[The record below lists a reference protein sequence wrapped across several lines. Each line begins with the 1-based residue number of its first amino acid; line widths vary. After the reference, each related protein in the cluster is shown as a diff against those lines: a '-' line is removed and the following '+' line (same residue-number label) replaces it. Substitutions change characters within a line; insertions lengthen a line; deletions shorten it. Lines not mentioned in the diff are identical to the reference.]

1 MLYRP
6 ALMLV
11 FLQFLLIGFL
21 STSRAAQANSNPSVV
36 FLSPG
41 DTRFWHMVSEFM
53 EEVAADLDLDL
64 EILFDPDGH
73 RYSNLKLAENVLGRE
88 SKPDYFVFVPK
99 EQVSTRILKY
109 ANEMGVK
116 AFTFNTGV
124 PAATKASVGMP
135 RETLPNWIGH
145 LESDDVAAGR
155 KLAVILQQQSQ
166 SLGLVEPGQ
175 PLPLLAFSGTLD
187 SSAAKDRQ
195 QGLMDAVEDSRINF
209 LQLVSAKWSR
219 QLAKGKSRVLLQR
232 YPQVAAIWSASDGM
246 ALGALE
252 AVKQAGKQPGKDVLF
267 GGIDWEPEALETV
280 RSGEL
285 AVSLGRHFMGGGLVL
300 LLLHDYHQGVDF
312 SNDRSPPLLS
322 YQLKPATAE
331 NVDMVEQIMD
341 QQRWQSVDFRRF
353 SRAAGSGEPNSQK
366 SADELMDEF
375 TGALAGP
382 YSRSASKLPVDS
394 NAGAS
399 PDSENR

>member
-1 MLYRP
+1 MLYRS

-11 FLQFLLIGFL
+11 CLQFLLIGFL
-21 STSRAAQANSNPSVV
+21 SASRVAQANSNPSVV

-41 DTRFWHMVSEFM
+41 DSRFWHMVSEFM
-53 EEVAADLDLDL
+53 EEVAADLDMDL

-73 RYSNLKLAENVLGRE
+73 RYSNLRLAENVLGRE
-88 SKPDYFVFVPK
+88 NKPDYFVFVPK
-99 EQVSTRILKY
+99 EQVSTGMLKY
-109 ANEMGVK
+109 ANEMGVT

-155 KLAVILQQQSQ
+155 KLAAILRQQSQ
-166 SLGLVEPGQ
+166 NQGLIEPEQ
-175 PLPLLAFSGTLD
+175 PLPLLALSGTLD

-195 QGLMDAVEDSRINF
+195 QGLMDAVDASRINF

-219 QLAKGKSRVLLQR
+219 QLAKGKSQVLLQR
-232 YPQVAAIWSASDGM
+232 YPQVAAIWSASDSM
-246 ALGALE
+246 ALGAIE
-252 AVKQAGKQPGKDVLF
+252 AAELAGKQPGKDVLF
-267 GGIDWEPEALETV
+267 GGIDWEPEALEAV
-280 RSGEL
+280 RSGKL

-300 LLLHDYHQGVDF
+300 LLLYDYHQGFDF
-312 SNDRSPPLLS
+312 SNGKSPPLLS

-331 NVDMVEQIMD
+331 NVDTVEQMMD
-341 QQRWQSVDFRRF
+341 HQRWQSVDFRRF
-353 SRAAGSGEPNSQK
+353 SRAADSGEPNTQR
-366 SADELMDEF
+366 SANELMDEF
-375 TGALAGP
+375 TEALVEP

-394 NAGAS
+394 SAGFS
-399 PDSENR
+399 PDSEKR